1 MKNTTPPRR
10 PRPVKNFSV
19 MTGAK
24 VEFMGVTAE
33 QCLTY
38 VKKKLDKEVKM
49 SPFDDDGCAQCLDAD
64 GTIVARIWD

>member
-1 MKNTTPPRR
+1 MSNTTNRR
-10 PRPVKNFSV
+10 HRPVKNFSV

-38 VKKKLDKEVKM
+38 VKKKLNKEVNMK
-49 SPFDDDGCAQCLDAD
+49 PFNDDGCAECLDAD